1 MIFFT
6 ADTHFGHQNVIRF
19 NNRPFSTV
27 EEMEETLIANW
38 NNRVH
43 QNDTVYVLGDIA
55 LEGCTEAI
63 DIFSKLNGHKHLII
77 GNHDENLSEYIKR
90 SGLFDSVNFISLISD
105 TGRKVCLCHY
115 PLMDWMEFNRK
126 GYHVYGHVHN
136 KTAANGEAYHQI
148 KEYYKDKL
156 AFNCG
161 VDVVGFEPVTLD
173 ELIKLK
179 EANKNE
185 PYIN

>member
-1 MIFFT
+1 MIYYI
-6 ADTHFGHQNVIRF
+6 ADIHLRDESIFIKCK
-19 NNRPFSTV
+19 RPYNDIF
-27 EEMEETLIANW
+27 EYEKELNLRW
-38 NNRVH
+38 NKKVTPF
-43 QNDTVYVLGDIA
+43 DTVYVLGDIA

-105 TGRKVCLCHY
+105 AGRKVCLCHY
-115 PLMDWMEFNRK
+115 PLMDWMEFNRN

-161 VDVVGFEPVTLD
+161 VDVVGFEPVTLN

-179 EANKNE
+179 EANRNE